1 MAVFIIGGVMAAGAL
16 KVAHVNASVAW
27 IPVALGSAS
36 VYVSFLLVGLY
47 VTVRMNNRA
56 WSATSFP
63 GVRITCAMG
72 VRSYLRLQVVNVVL
86 TVLTL
91 GLFRPFAAV
100 RTWRYRLAHLTID
113 LPDDF
118 EQAVLAVRRPDT
130 AAAGDGVADFLGV
143 DLSW

>member
-1 MAVFIIGGVMAAGAL
+1 M
-16 KVAHVNASVAW
+16 
-27 IPVALGSAS
+27 
-36 VYVSFLLVGLY
+36 
-47 VTVRMNNRA
+47 VRMNNRA

-100 RTWRYRLAHLTID
+100 RTWRYRLAHLAID